1 MLTAV
6 TSLRLRPATSCPP
19 LRPSMLVPA
28 TFAFGECK
36 GKEGQQ
42 INNFVIFHL
51 PMVYIISPPFTL
63 LVFLS
68 MGALHGFEVAPLC
81 VTSGPVEAKPTLET
95 GNDHNSQFFSHS
107 QGPSCHGQ
115 LCSALPASV
124 SPPDHAAASLLE
136 HMMKGIRG
144 ACVQHRRRKRAKS
157 RLLPGAT
164 GPQ

>member
-1 MLTAV
+1 
-6 TSLRLRPATSCPP
+6 
-19 LRPSMLVPA
+19 MLVPA

-42 INNFVIFHL
+42 INSFVIFHL
-51 PMVYIISPPFTL
+51 PMVYIISPPST

-81 VTSGPVEAKPTLET
+81 VTAGPFEAKPTLET
-95 GNDHNSQFFSHS
+95 GKDHNSQFFSHP

-115 LCSALPASV
+115 LCSALLASV
-124 SPPDHAAASLLE
+124 SPPDHAAASLFE

-144 ACVQHRRRKRAKS
+144 ACVQHRGRKGTKS
-157 RLLPGAT
+157 RLLSGAT
-164 GPQ
+164 GPW